1 MKTIDKIKLFLNED
15 QVEILVDALERAMD
29 NQDPSEVGY
38 GQDWRDK
45 MNDLVNYID
54 KAASDVLGL

>member
-1 MKTIDKIKLFLNED
+1 MKTSDKIKLLLTED